1 MRISDWS
8 SDVCSSDLE
17 ICMRARRSFSRL
29 AALLR
34 RAIASAM
41 PRCRATPDTENP
53 QRLHHGISDSRHWP
67 SLHEFAAAD
76 AAVVVELRKVA
87 AVVEP
92 ELARRDVRSEG
103 GRVGKGV
110 CQSVR

>member
-1 MRISDWS
+1 MR
-8 SDVCSSDLE
+8 
-17 ICMRARRSFSRL
+17 MRALRSFSPL

-34 RAIASAM
+34 RASASAM

-92 ELARRDVRSEG
+92 ELARRDVTGHHQLHVRIRRLEQI
-103 GRVGKGV
+103 GRA
-110 CQSVR
+110 S